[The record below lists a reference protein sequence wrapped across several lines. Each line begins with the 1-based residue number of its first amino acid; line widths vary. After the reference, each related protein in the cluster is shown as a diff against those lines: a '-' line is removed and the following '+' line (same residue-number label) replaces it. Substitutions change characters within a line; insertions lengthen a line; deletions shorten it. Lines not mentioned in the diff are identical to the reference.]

1 MTTNSWRLRGRCHK
15 FGDDIPHA
23 EKVIPQWVIS
33 GRHFDPKEL
42 IPLLF
47 EGLRPGFHEQ
57 TKPGDIIVAGQNFG
71 MGPKMN
77 GYIAMNALG
86 LGLVCESMPFLA
98 YRAALGVGLKVLDE
112 CPQIS
117 DFAEDGDDIEVDF
130 STGLFS
136 NHTQGIEKTYSP
148 VPKVLHEFVDL
159 GGSVGFLKKWWAD
172 KKAAQVS
179 A

>member
-1 MTTNSWRLRGRCHK
+1 MRGRCYK

-23 EKVIPQWVIS
+23 ECVIPQWTIS
-33 GRHFDPKEL
+33 GRHFDPDEL

-57 TKPGDIIVAGQNFG
+57 VKPGDVIVTGKNFG

-77 GYIAMNALG
+77 GYIAMHALG

-98 YRAALGVGLKVLDE
+98 YRAALGTGLKVFDE
-112 CPQIS
+112 CPDVTKIV
-117 DFAEDGDDIEVDF
+117 EDGDEIEVDF
-130 STGLFS
+130 SSGLFM
-136 NHTQGIEKTYSP
+136 NHTQKIEKTYP
-148 VPKVLHEFVDL
+148 PIPKALHEFVEL
-159 GGSVGFLKKWWAD
+159 GGSKGWLQKWWAD
-172 KKAAQVS
+172 KKSTRAS